1 MQSNFDNQQAN
12 PGPAPV
18 VISVQSSMALN
29 NFVTPATQEEY
40 DAVVSIL
47 QATLHQTLESFLAD
61 GQALS
66 DLTITS
72 IGGQAG
78 VIRRRFL
85 ESAEVDY
92 VMTLEESCTGNCDSS
107 SAAAS
112 LYNQVTTQ
120 LADNVES
127 GSFASTLKSNAEA
140 DEKAASLANVAV
152 LAPTFAQYS
161 IQTPTPT
168 ENPTQSP
175 VTASPT
181 TMKPTSVPT
190 AQQTQLLPAPG
201 DSSGGRL
208 SGHVVF
214 TMFSAIVLYFFI

>member
-1 MQSNFDNQQAN
+1 
-12 PGPAPV
+12 
-18 VISVQSSMALN
+18 MALN
-29 NFVTPATQEEY
+29 NFVMPATQEEY
-40 DAVVSIL
+40 DAVVNIL
-47 QATLHQTLESFLAD
+47 QATLHQTLVSFLAD

-72 IGGQAG
+72 IAGQAG
-78 VIRRRFL
+78 VVRRRFL

-92 VMTLEESCTGNCDSS
+92 VMTLEESCTNNCDSS

-112 LYNQVTTQ
+112 LYDKVTTQ

-127 GSFASTLKSNAEA
+127 GSFASTLKSNAVS
-140 DEKAASLANVAV
+140 DQKASSLANVAV

-161 IQTPTPT
+161 IQTPNPT
-168 ENPTQSP
+168 KNPTQSP

-181 TMKPTSVPT
+181 TMKPTSAPT
-190 AQQTQLLPAPG
+190 AQQTQMLPAPG

-208 SGHVVF
+208 SSHAALVF
-214 TMFSAIVLYFFI
+214 GSIVLYFFI